1 MEYAIG
7 ATHVTNGPA
16 LVSSVMGDTPLY
28 HASRSLWENITDS
41 GRARTPP
48 SSSAPPP
55 SHRFGHALHSCLGSE
70 VIHCFPISS
79 TGPVSSIVDSIIEI
93 SFAFTGQDFQIIV
106 CVTTL

>member
-1 MEYAIG
+1 MCLASGVMEYAIG

-28 HASRSLWENITDS
+28 HASRSLWENITDG

-55 SHRFGHALHSCLGSE
+55 SHRFGHAFHSCLCPDKLYL
-70 VIHCFPISS
+70 VIQFLHLIHRAS
-79 TGPVSSIVDSIIEI
+79 
-93 SFAFTGQDFQIIV
+93 
-106 CVTTL
+106 